1 MACDNLTLEPRREN
15 FIDQMIVTLTI
26 IRYKPLLV
34 PFALLAM
41 AIHRVPLLF
50 DKKCSFW
57 KLMGCGRNG
66 TFDLNPDWQQWALLA
81 VWESKEDFENSS
93 FIQSWWNT
101 FTYEKW
107 TIFAE
112 LIMSHG
118 KWDNTEP
125 FGKPLP
131 NESFT
136 GPIGVLTRATI
147 RLNKLK
153 GFWSN
158 VTPVANLMES
168 SPGYITSVGIGEA
181 PFFRQ
186 ATFSIWN
193 DMESMKAFA
202 YGSKEHS
209 EVIRKTRQ
217 ENWYSEELF
226 ARFRIISSIGS
237 LNGKNPIEVL
247 TLTTNQLTS
256 NN

>member
-1 MACDNLTLEPRREN
+1 
-15 FIDQMIVTLTI
+15 MIVTLTI

-41 AIHRVPLLF
+41 AVHRIPLSF

-81 VWESKEDFENSS
+81 VWDNLEDFEGST
-93 FIQSWWNT
+93 FIKSWWSK
-101 FTYEKW
+101 FAYETW
-107 TIFAE
+107 TVIAE
-112 LIMSHG
+112 PLVSHG
-118 KWDNTEP
+118 KWDAQEP
-125 FGKPLP
+125 FGRAHT

-147 RLNKLK
+147 RFSKLK

-158 VTPVANLMES
+158 VTPVAKLMDS

-186 ATFSIWN
+186 ATFSIWK

-226 ARFRIISSIGS
+226 ARFRIISSSGS
-237 LNGKNPIEVL
+237 LNGKNPMSSENEEPGPGNQI
-247 TLTTNQLTS
+247 TNK
-256 NN
+256 

>member
-1 MACDNLTLEPRREN
+1 
-15 FIDQMIVTLTI
+15 MIVTITI
-26 IRYKPLLV
+26 VRYKPLLV
-34 PFALLAM
+34 PFAVLAM
-41 AIHRVPLLF
+41 ALHRIPLAL

-81 VWESKEDFENSS
+81 VWNSKEDFEKSS
-93 FIQSWWNT
+93 LIHAWWNI

-112 LIMSHG
+112 PIVSHG
-118 KWDNTEP
+118 KWDNKEP
-125 FGKPLP
+125 FGRPATNNP
-131 NESFT
+131 ID

-147 RLNKLK
+147 RLSKLK

-158 VTPVANLMES
+158 VKPVASLMDS

-186 ATFSIWN
+186 ATFSIWQ
-193 DMESMKAFA
+193 DTASMKAFA
-202 YGSKEHS
+202 YSSKEHS
-209 EVIRKTRQ
+209 EVIKKTRQ

-226 ARFRIISSIGS
+226 ARFRIESSTGT
-237 LNGKNPIEVL
+237 LNGINPLANNKLISPKN
-247 TLTTNQLTS
+247 
-256 NN
+256 